1 MAKMVF
7 KIRMTKALH
16 NHIKAT
22 AAYVGKSKSEVLQDV
37 CRSYLN
43 SRPVVQLNV
52 SELYYK
58 PGEDVV
64 TVRKVTGKIIADDE
78 FRKYIYRRCHEE
90 MDKKVRI
97 FRSYAVEAG
106 ISSRPPE
113 TLEEAEQ
120 MACYYDKKK

>member
-1 MAKMVF
+1 MAKMVLR
-7 KIRMTKALH
+7 IRMTKPLH

-22 AAYVGKSKSEVLQDV
+22 AAYVGKSKSEVLQAV

-43 SRPVVQLNV
+43 SRPVVSFNV

-78 FRKYIYRRCHEE
+78 FRKYIYRRCQEE
-90 MDKKVRI
+90 REKKVRI

-120 MACYYDKKK
+120 MACSMKKN

>member
-1 MAKMVF
+1 MVF

-78 FRKYIYRRCHEE
+78 FRKYIYRRCQEE
-90 MDKKVRI
+90 REKKVRI

>member
-1 MAKMVF
+1 MIL

-22 AAYVGKSKSEVLQDV
+22 ADHVGKSKSEVLQSV

-43 SRPVVQLNV
+43 SRPVVHFNV

-64 TVRKVTGKIIADDE
+64 TVRKVTGKIVADDE
-78 FRKYIYRRCHEE
+78 FRKYIYMRCQEE
-90 MDKKVRI
+90 RQKKVRI
-97 FRSYAVEAG
+97 CRSYSEEAG
-106 ISSRPPE
+106 ISIRPPD

-120 MACYYDKKK
+120 MACYYDE